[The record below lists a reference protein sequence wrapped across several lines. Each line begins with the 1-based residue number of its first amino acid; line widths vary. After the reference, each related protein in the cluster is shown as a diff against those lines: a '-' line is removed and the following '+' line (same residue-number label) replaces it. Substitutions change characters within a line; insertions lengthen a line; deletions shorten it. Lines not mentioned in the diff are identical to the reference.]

1 MYGAKKKMKSAAKPA
16 AKSAG
21 KNAFQKMAKGAGVQ
35 LTEDK
40 RNKAGGGKG
49 GGPRR

>member
-1 MYGAKKKMKSAAKPA
+1 MYGAKKKAKSAAKPA

-40 RNKAGGGKG
+40 RTKAGGGKRG
-49 GGPRR
+49 GAR